1 MSFDIG
7 IHMKKNVL
15 YGFNLITLSSIY
27 GKCEKIVITL

>member
-7 IHMKKNVL
+7 IMYYN
-15 YGFNLITLSSIY
+15 GFNLITLSSIY

>member
-15 YGFNLITLSSIY
+15 YLTSLRCLVYMANVKRL
-27 GKCEKIVITL
+27 